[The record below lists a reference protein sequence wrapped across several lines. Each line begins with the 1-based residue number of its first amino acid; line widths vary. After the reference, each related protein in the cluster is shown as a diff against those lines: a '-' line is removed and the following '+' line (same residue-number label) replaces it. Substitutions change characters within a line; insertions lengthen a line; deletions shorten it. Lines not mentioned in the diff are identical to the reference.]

1 MSLRH
6 ILLGMLGEPQS
17 GYDLKKCFD
26 QSLRNFW
33 HAELSQIYPQL
44 QKLEDDG
51 LLTSRFVESSAG
63 PKRRVYK
70 RSAKGRRELLEWLRS
85 GPQIGTE
92 RMSYLAQVFFLGEF
106 GSVDEQL
113 GFMRELRD
121 MTAQRLARL
130 EEIERDWKAN
140 DPRYPDELPDEDF
153 YGQLTLTLGLKRV
166 RASLDW
172 CEECLERM
180 QQRERL
186 AERKRRA

>member
-1 MSLRH
+1 
-6 ILLGMLGEPQS
+6 
-17 GYDLKKCFD
+17 
-26 QSLRNFW
+26 
-33 HAELSQIYPQL
+33 
-44 QKLEDDG
+44 
-51 LLTSRFVESSAG
+51 
-63 PKRRVYK
+63 
-70 RSAKGRRELLEWLRS
+70 
-85 GPQIGTE
+85 
-92 RMSYLAQVFFLGEF
+92 
-106 GSVDEQL
+106 
-113 GFMRELRD
+113 